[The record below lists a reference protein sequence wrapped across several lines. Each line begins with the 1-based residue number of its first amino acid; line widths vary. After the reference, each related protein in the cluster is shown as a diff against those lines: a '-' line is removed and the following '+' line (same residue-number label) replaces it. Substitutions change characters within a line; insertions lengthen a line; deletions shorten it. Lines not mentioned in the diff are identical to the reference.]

1 MTYRGARFRALATRA
16 PIRVFFLNFDLGVFS
31 EMIRA
36 GKCLRKYSE
45 NEARKI
51 LLLAQKL
58 AKKCSRTQILV
69 NEYKLNIHPSTAQLI
84 SDLDQ
89 QVRHVFINSIK

>member
-1 MTYRGARFRALATRA
+1 
-16 PIRVFFLNFDLGVFS
+16 VFFFNFDQGVFS

-36 GKCLRKYSE
+36 GNCLRKYSE

-58 AKKCSRTQILV
+58 AKKCSQTQILL
-69 NEYKLNIHPSTAQLI
+69 NEYKLNIQPSTVQFI

-89 QVRHVFINSIK
+89 QVRHVFKNSIK